1 MKKTNAI
8 RLLEKAKIPF
18 EISEYE
24 VDENNL
30 DAITVANK
38 INAPIDIVYKTLVT
52 VNEKNQHFVFVIP
65 GDKDL
70 NLKLAAKVT
79 YSKSI
84 DLIKQKD
91 LLPLTGYIRGGT
103 SPIGMKK
110 PFPTFIDASAQELDY
125 FFVSAGQ
132 RGMQIKINP
141 KKLAEFIGATFEK
154 VI

>member
-30 DAITVANK
+30 DAITVAKK
-38 INAPIDIVYKTLVT
+38 INAPVEIVYKTLVT
-52 VNEKNQHFVFVIP
+52 YNDKNQHFVFVIP

-70 NLKLAAKVT
+70 NLKLAAKIT
-79 YSKSI
+79 NSKFI

-91 LLPLTGYIRGGT
+91 LLNLTGYVRGGT

-110 PFPTFIDASAQELDY
+110 TFPTFIDEAAKNLDFIY
-125 FFVSAGQ
+125 VSAGQ

-141 KKLAEFIGATFEK
+141 IKLAEFINASFEK
-154 VI
+154 LI

>member
-30 DAITVANK
+30 DAITVAQK
-38 INAPIDIVYKTLVT
+38 INAPVDIVYKTLVT

-110 PFPTFIDASAQELDY
+110 PFPTFIDVSAQDLDY
-125 FFVSAGQ
+125 MFVSAGQ

-141 KKLAEFIGATFEK
+141 QKLAEFIGATFEK